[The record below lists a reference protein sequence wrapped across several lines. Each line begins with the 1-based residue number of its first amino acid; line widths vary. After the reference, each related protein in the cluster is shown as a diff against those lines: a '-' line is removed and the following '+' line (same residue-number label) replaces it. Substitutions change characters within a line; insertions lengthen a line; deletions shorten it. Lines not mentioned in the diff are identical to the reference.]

1 MTDWALSI
9 GCNQTGLNEWKVYVA
24 KSMYNLQP
32 CYYSHV
38 NSWAHW
44 TITGMDGK
52 RLTTKWVILFTWLL
66 KSSSAEVT
74 LWLSIYMEHKH
85 LHILLSRDVYLHT
98 SPLLQIFLSPV
109 FQPYSSPLP
118 DHPAKPLVITHETIQ
133 SSICHF
139 SFQTKCATR
148 CTAQSLPHW
157 KDWPSPLSFRD
168 TPEWGHR
175 AAAAHFQVVPAYHE
189 EPSVNHIWVL
199 SYSQLTLGNF
209 PWSLQCSLR
218 KKKML
223 AEGCLGG
230 SVG

>member
-98 SPLLQIFLSPV
+98 SPLLQISLPPV
-109 FQPYSSPLP
+109 FQPYSSPVP

-133 SSICHF
+133 SSICPLL
-139 SFQTKCATR
+139 
-148 CTAQSLPHW
+148 LPNKVSNQVHCP
-157 KDWPSPLSFRD
+157 KSSPLEGLAF
-168 TPEWGHR
+168 TTV
-175 AAAAHFQVVPAYHE
+175 FQGYSRVGPQGYSCPFSGGTCISWRTICKSHL
-189 EPSVNHIWVL
+189 SLVL
-199 SYSQLTLGNF
+199 QSIN
-209 PWSLQCSLR
+209 LR
-218 KKKML
+218 ELPMKP
-223 AEGCLGG
+223 
-230 SVG
+230 